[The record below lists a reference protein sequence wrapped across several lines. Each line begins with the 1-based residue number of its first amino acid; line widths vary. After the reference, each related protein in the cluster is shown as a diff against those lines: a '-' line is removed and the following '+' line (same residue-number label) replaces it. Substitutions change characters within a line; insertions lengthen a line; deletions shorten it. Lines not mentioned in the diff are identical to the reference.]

1 MMGLSGFAEHTLMR
15 EWRQRL
21 VLVSFVI
28 GAGVLLW
35 RIVDLQT
42 YRHRPF
48 LLEQADLRH
57 VRAVKVPAHRG
68 MIVDRHDQPL
78 AISTPVDSVWVN
90 PEMLVNNGT
99 DWTQL
104 AQHLAWDP
112 ARLGKV
118 LSTRK
123 KRQFLYIRRHVLP
136 EVAQRV
142 RDLKIPGVYLE
153 REYRR
158 YYPGRDVASH
168 LIGFTD
174 VDDLGL
180 EGLELAYNDWLTG
193 IDGTKYVVQDRRGQ
207 SIEDIE
213 YLTKVRNGRTLK
225 LSIDLRIQT
234 LAHRALEAA
243 TKQHGAKNGSIIV
256 LDSRSGEILAMTNQ
270 PGYNANDPKQR
281 TGARTRNRAITDVLE
296 PGSVVKP
303 FTIAAALET
312 TDLRPDTPINTS
324 PGTMRVGRH
333 RVQDRRNYGLID
345 VRRVLELSSN
355 VGASQIALKLMA
367 PRDFWETLI
376 NIGVGARTGVDFPG
390 EAIGSLINFEKWGD
404 IHMATLAFGY
414 GMALTPLQLAQA
426 YAAIAN
432 DGLLLPPSFLVRTE
446 PATPRRVFSERVA
459 GQVRTMLEGVVERG
473 TGRRAQIRGYRVG
486 GKTGTARKAVNGG
499 YAKDRYNAIFAGIA
513 PLSAPRFV
521 LVVVLDELQGKEYYG
536 GQVAAP
542 VFAEVM
548 EGALRLLNI
557 APDRTEVIPHRI
569 RLADLSPGEKKS
581 ASTPLLPAEYK
592 Q

>member
-1 MMGLSGFAEHTLMR
+1 MTVLRRLAKHTL
-15 EWRQRL
+15 WRQRL
-21 VLVSFVI
+21 VLASFVI

-35 RIVDLQT
+35 RAVDLQT

-90 PEMLVNNGT
+90 PRMLVDNRVG
-99 DWTQL
+99 WTRL
-104 AQHLAWDP
+104 AQSLARDP
-112 ARLGKV
+112 ESLGKV
-118 LSTRK
+118 LSSRK
-123 KRQFLYIRRHVLP
+123 ERQFLYIRRHVLP
-136 EVAQRV
+136 KVAQRV

-207 SIEDIE
+207 GVEDVE

-243 TKQHGAKNGSIIV
+243 SKHHKAKGGSIIV
-256 LDSRSGEILAMTNQ
+256 LDSRSGEVLALANQ
-270 PGYNANDPKQR
+270 PGYNANDPRQR
-281 TGARTRNRAITDVLE
+281 IGTRTRNRAITDVLE
-296 PGSVVKP
+296 PGSVLKP

-324 PGTMRVGRH
+324 PGIMRVGRH
-333 RVQDRRNYGLID
+333 RIQDPRDYGLID
-345 VRRVLELSSN
+345 VRGVLEFSSN
-355 VGASQIALKLMA
+355 VGVSQIALELMA
-367 PRDFWETLI
+367 PRDFWEILI
-376 NIGVGARTGVDFPG
+376 NLGMGTRTGVGFPG
-390 EAIGSLINFEKWGD
+390 EAMGSLINFEEWRD
-404 IHMATLAFGY
+404 IHVATLAFGY
-414 GMALTPLQLAQA
+414 GVALTPLQLAQA
-426 YAAIAN
+426 YAVIAN
-432 DGLLLPPSFLVRTE
+432 DGLLLPPSLLVRTE
-446 PATPRRVFSERVA
+446 PATPRRVFSAQVTR
-459 GQVRTMLEGVVERG
+459 QVRTMLEGVVENG
-473 TGRRAQIRGYRVG
+473 TGQRAQIRGYRVG
-486 GKTGTARKAVNGG
+486 GKTGTARKAIRGG

-521 LVVVLDELQGKEYYG
+521 VVVVLDEPQGKEYYG
-536 GQVAAP
+536 GQVATP

-548 EGALRLLNI
+548 EATLRLLNI

-569 RLADLSPGEKKS
+569 RLADLSSGSEKGTSK
-581 ASTPLLPAEYK
+581 PLPRQSINNE
-592 Q
+592 